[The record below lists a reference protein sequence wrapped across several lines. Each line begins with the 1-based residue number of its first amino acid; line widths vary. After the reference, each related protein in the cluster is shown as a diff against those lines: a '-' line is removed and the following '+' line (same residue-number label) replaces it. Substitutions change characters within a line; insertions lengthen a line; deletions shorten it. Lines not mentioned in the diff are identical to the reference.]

1 MLEAPHSKIVCE
13 LLFELATWHALAK
26 LRLHTETTVTSL
38 EHSTTRLGVAIRKFK
53 KETCSAFT
61 TFDLP
66 SEDAARARRQA
77 KNVAKGK
84 TADGKPLKRKPRT
97 FNMVTYKLH
106 ALGHYAEAIWRFG
119 PSDGFS
125 TQTVR
130 VISRK
135 FSLTGDDTSFQGEAE
150 HQKVKRYYKWAS
162 KCDYTRGIAKQNHRE
177 REFRKINEREMLRD
191 ALDSAPSLSPRNK
204 DALPAIAPDIHHYM
218 SHEMKNKINL
228 SKWLRKNKN
237 DPACKVG
244 FRKNII
250 FMCVTWYMHRTLSRS
265 SKIFS

>member
-1 MLEAPHSKIVCE
+1 MLEESHSKIIRE

-38 EHSTTRLGVAIRKFK
+38 EHSTRRLGVAIRKFEK
-53 KETCSAFT
+53 DTCSAFT

-84 TADGKPLKRKPRT
+84 TGGGKALKRKPRL

-106 ALGHYAEAIWRFG
+106 ALGHYAEAIRCFG

-130 VISRK
+130 VFSRN
-135 FSLTGDDTSFQGEAE
+135 F
-150 HQKVKRYYKWAS
+150 
-162 KCDYTRGIAKQNHRE
+162 
-177 REFRKINEREMLRD
+177 
-191 ALDSAPSLSPRNK
+191 LS
-204 DALPAIAPDIHHYM
+204 D
-218 SHEMKNKINL
+218 
-228 SKWLRKNKN
+228 W
-237 DPACKVG
+237 
-244 FRKNII
+244 
-250 FMCVTWYMHRTLSRS
+250 
-265 SKIFS
+265 